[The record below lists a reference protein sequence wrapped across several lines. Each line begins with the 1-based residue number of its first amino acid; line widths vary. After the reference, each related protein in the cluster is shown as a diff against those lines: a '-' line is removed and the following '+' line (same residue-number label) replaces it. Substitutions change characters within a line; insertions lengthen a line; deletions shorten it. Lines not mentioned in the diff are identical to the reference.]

1 MAHRPQEVSN
11 LRFLR
16 SEVFAM
22 AFKIQWRPRI
32 MDAEFLPLLPL
43 QGADTFRVPNLIGLR
58 GCNVICDGLRP
69 SMWMTLLYRVIY
81 FACTNHHK
89 LLRRQQL
96 GLAQQCFN
104 WIWLGKRRAAAQH
117 QILQSRNLIRLIDVK
132 QKNLID
138 VGRFPLSGSVAS
150 SLAMYGHT
158 EITFMGTY
166 IGSSCMTCV
175 TSLSVSVSN
184 TNY

>member
-1 MAHRPQEVSN
+1 MRQISNLWHKLRLIFGQKVKANFPLFLQTPSSLSSLEDLSISAPFGELIEVQEVHMAHRPQEVSN

-89 LLRRQQL
+89 LLRR
-96 GLAQQCFN
+96 
-104 WIWLGKRRAAAQH
+104 
-117 QILQSRNLIRLIDVK
+117 
-132 QKNLID
+132 
-138 VGRFPLSGSVAS
+138 
-150 SLAMYGHT
+150 
-158 EITFMGTY
+158 
-166 IGSSCMTCV
+166 
-175 TSLSVSVSN
+175 
-184 TNY
+184 